1 MNLLDFEVSL
11 ESICSLSTCLTVRIS
26 ASFFS
31 SRMVSLSS
39 ILERPLEENLRG
51 RGGKGGGQAGN
62 ETKRN
67 EPGGQLTGRGGAGR
81 IQGRLQD
88 E

>member
-51 RGGKGGGQAGN
+51 RGGRGVVRRA
-62 ETKRN
+62 TKRN
-67 EPGGQLTGRGGAGR
+67 ETNR
-81 IQGRLQD
+81 
-88 E
+88 EVS